1 MNFTNLKHFLSNNV
15 QAVLLIAG
23 FFCITVAITFLT
35 SIFYGLLALGI
46 ILIVIAFIINYEK
59 GG

>member
-1 MNFTNLKHFLSNNV
+1 MNFTSLMHLLSDNI
-15 QAVLLIAG
+15 QAILLILG
-23 FFCITVAITFLT
+23 FLCVVVAITFLT

-46 ILIVIAFIINYEK
+46 ILIGIAFMINYEK

>member
-1 MNFTNLKHFLSNNV
+1 MNFTNLKHFLSNNL
-15 QAVLLIAG
+15 QTILLLLG
-23 FFCITVAITFLT
+23 FLCITIAITFLT

>member
-1 MNFTNLKHFLSNNV
+1 MNFTSLEHFLSNNL
-15 QAVLLIAG
+15 QTILLLLG
-23 FFCITVAITFLT
+23 FLCITIAITFLT
-35 SIFYGLLALGI
+35 NIFYGLLALGI